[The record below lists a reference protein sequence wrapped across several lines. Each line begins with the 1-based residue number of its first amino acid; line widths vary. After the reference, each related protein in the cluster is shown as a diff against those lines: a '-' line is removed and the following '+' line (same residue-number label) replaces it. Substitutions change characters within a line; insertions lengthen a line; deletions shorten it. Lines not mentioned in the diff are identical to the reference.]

1 MSKTAFL
8 FSGQGSQYPGMGKE
22 LFEQFPA
29 CRQVYECAGDILG
42 YDVAKLSFEGSE
54 EDISRTIYSQP
65 LIYTHSMA
73 AYYAVQEIC
82 PPPHGVA
89 GHSLG
94 EYAALTVGG
103 ALSLEDGLRAIS
115 ARAKAMDRAAQ
126 SARGAMFAILG
137 SDLETV
143 DRVCQ
148 ETPGFVLPVNLN
160 SPSQTVIAGEEGPAA
175 QAAATLAAQGAK
187 AVRLSV
193 QSAFHTTMMAPA
205 AQELEEALQALDFHL
220 LALPFY
226 SNLTGG
232 KLESL
237 DAPAEY
243 LCRHMVSPFRFT
255 EEVEAMLADG
265 FTTFVELGP
274 GRVLST
280 LIRRTHREAVVFNV
294 EDGKSFAKLAAS
306 LK

>member
-42 YDVAKLSFEGSE
+42 YDVANFFEGSE

-73 AYYAVQEIC
+73 ADDAAQEIC

-89 GHSLG
+89 GQLFG

-187 AVRLSV
+187 ARPLGAERLP
-193 QSAFHTTMMAPA
+193 HN
-205 AQELEEALQALDFHL
+205 D
-220 LALPFY
+220 
-226 SNLTGG
+226 
-232 KLESL
+232 
-237 DAPAEY
+237 
-243 LCRHMVSPFRFT
+243 
-255 EEVEAMLADG
+255 DG
-265 FTTFVELGP
+265 PRGP
-274 GRVLST
+274 GTGR
-280 LIRRTHREAVVFNV
+280 
-294 EDGKSFAKLAAS
+294 GPAS
-306 LK
+306 PGFSSPRPAFLFQPDRW

>member
-82 PPPHGVA
+82 PPPQGVA

-115 ARAKAMDRAAQ
+115 VRAKAMDRATQ
-126 SARGAMFAILG
+126 SPGAPCLPSWEAIWKRWTGSAKRPPDLFFQSTSTPPAR
-137 SDLETV
+137 
-143 DRVCQ
+143 R
-148 ETPGFVLPVNLN
+148 
-160 SPSQTVIAGEEGPAA
+160 
-175 QAAATLAAQGAK
+175 
-187 AVRLSV
+187 
-193 QSAFHTTMMAPA
+193 
-205 AQELEEALQALDFHL
+205 
-220 LALPFY
+220 
-226 SNLTGG
+226 
-232 KLESL
+232 
-237 DAPAEY
+237 
-243 LCRHMVSPFRFT
+243 
-255 EEVEAMLADG
+255 
-265 FTTFVELGP
+265 
-274 GRVLST
+274 
-280 LIRRTHREAVVFNV
+280 
-294 EDGKSFAKLAAS
+294 
-306 LK
+306 

>member
-1 MSKTAFL
+1 ML
-8 FSGQGSQYPGMGKE
+8 QLRNILPYCCR
-22 LFEQFPA
+22 LFPA
-29 CRQVYECAGDILG
+29 GLSPVLRRTRFPSVSLSHKDFRSVSLAILCREDPANFQFDVLVPTICTMRVLPHWPCTRQCYHLRRIVLCQNRLFIQWAGSSTLAWARKLLISFPPCRQVYDDAGDILATT
-42 YDVAKLSFEGSE
+42 VAKLSFEAGE

-82 PPPHGVA
+82 PPPQGVA

-115 ARAKAMDRAAQ
+115 ARAKAMDRATQ

-175 QAAATLAAQGAK
+175 QAAATLAAQGPK
-187 AVRLSV
+187 R
-193 QSAFHTTMMAPA
+193 SASRCRAP
-205 AQELEEALQALDFHL
+205 
-220 LALPFY
+220 
-226 SNLTGG
+226 
-232 KLESL
+232 
-237 DAPAEY
+237 
-243 LCRHMVSPFRFT
+243 
-255 EEVEAMLADG
+255 
-265 FTTFVELGP
+265 
-274 GRVLST
+274 ST
-280 LIRRTHREAVVFNV
+280 QR
-294 EDGKSFAKLAAS
+294 
-306 LK
+306 

>member
-94 EYAALTVGG
+94 E
-103 ALSLEDGLRAIS
+103 
-115 ARAKAMDRAAQ
+115 
-126 SARGAMFAILG
+126 
-137 SDLETV
+137 
-143 DRVCQ
+143 
-148 ETPGFVLPVNLN
+148 
-160 SPSQTVIAGEEGPAA
+160 
-175 QAAATLAAQGAK
+175 
-187 AVRLSV
+187 
-193 QSAFHTTMMAPA
+193 
-205 AQELEEALQALDFHL
+205 
-220 LALPFY
+220 
-226 SNLTGG
+226 
-232 KLESL
+232 
-237 DAPAEY
+237 
-243 LCRHMVSPFRFT
+243 
-255 EEVEAMLADG
+255 
-265 FTTFVELGP
+265 
-274 GRVLST
+274 
-280 LIRRTHREAVVFNV
+280 
-294 EDGKSFAKLAAS
+294 
-306 LK
+306 